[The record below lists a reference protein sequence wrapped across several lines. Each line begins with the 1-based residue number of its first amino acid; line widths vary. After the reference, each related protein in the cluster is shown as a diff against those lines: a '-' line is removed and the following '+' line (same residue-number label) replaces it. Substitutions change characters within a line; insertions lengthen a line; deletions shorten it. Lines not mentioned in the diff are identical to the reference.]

1 MKKLICSIAFILIG
15 LFITDRVGGIAMNW
29 VCQHSND
36 VLAPKLRYL
45 QKEVDEDIIL
55 MGASRCHHHYLPS
68 IIEDSLGASVYNAG
82 IGGSNNIYSHYIVLQ
97 HILARHTPKLI

>member
-45 QKEVDEDIIL
+45 QKEVNEDIIIFP
-55 MGASRCHHHYLPS
+55 PS
-68 IIEDSLGASVYNAG
+68 SKT
-82 IGGSNNIYSHYIVLQ
+82 H
-97 HILARHTPKLI
+97 